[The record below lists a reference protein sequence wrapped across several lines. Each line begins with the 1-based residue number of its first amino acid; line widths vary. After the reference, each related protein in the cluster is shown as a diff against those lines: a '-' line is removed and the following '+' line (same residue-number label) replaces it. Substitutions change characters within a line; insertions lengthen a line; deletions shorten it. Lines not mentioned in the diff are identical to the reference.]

1 MDDQVRLLVL
11 WMLQLRNLFNSTEAN
26 EYKASIVPSQGIVS
40 LSAAQKYCQFT
51 SGGEFIYAPDGLDN
65 YLTGDLRLSAVY
77 TNADNVS
84 SLSVNGKKITNY
96 SAISK
101 YSTRN
106 VHVYR
111 RTMVYLRLAEALNR
125 AGYPRFAFQILK
137 RGVNNSV
144 IESEVLPYYP
154 TDEAWIR
161 TFDFP
166 NTSYVLETTAGLAT
180 ENTMGLHS
188 HGCGYT
194 AYNESYV
201 LPADSTLTDAARLQ
215 YQIEKVEDLIIDEE
229 ALEFAFEGYRFYD
242 LMRVALRRNDP
253 SYLANRIYQR
263 KGTDGE
269 SNMRAMIQAD
279 LNDMNTWYLNWNEKI
294 GLK

>member
-1 MDDQVRLLVL
+1 
-11 WMLQLRNLFNSTEAN
+11 
-26 EYKASIVPSQGIVS
+26 
-40 LSAAQKYCQFT
+40 
-51 SGGEFIYAPDGLDN
+51 
-65 YLTGDLRLSAVY
+65 
-77 TNADNVS
+77 
-84 SLSVNGKKITNY
+84 
-96 SAISK
+96 
-101 YSTRN
+101 
-106 VHVYR
+106 
-111 RTMVYLRLAEALNR
+111 
-125 AGYPRFAFQILK
+125 
-137 RGVNNSV
+137 
-144 IESEVLPYYP
+144 
-154 TDEAWIR
+154 
-161 TFDFP
+161 
-166 NTSYVLETTAGLAT
+166 
-180 ENTMGLHS
+180 MGLHS

-201 LPADSTLTDAARLQ
+201 LPDDSTLTDAARLQ

-269 SNMRAMIQAD
+269 SNMRALIQAD